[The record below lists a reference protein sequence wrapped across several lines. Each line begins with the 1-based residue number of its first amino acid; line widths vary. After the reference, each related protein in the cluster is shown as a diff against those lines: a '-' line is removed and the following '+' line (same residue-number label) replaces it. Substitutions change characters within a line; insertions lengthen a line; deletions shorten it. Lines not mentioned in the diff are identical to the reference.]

1 MTGYDK
7 PTGVVPPPPP
17 LDGECGAVLANIPP
31 FPTLTVETLPG
42 VRQPPPGYEPPSDAV
57 LSQGGAFTVEERSI
71 PGGTGSDISVVIC
84 TPAQTAPPRPTLYL
98 VHGGGMFSG
107 TARQSMP
114 AYMHLAEALELVIV
128 AVDYRLAPETP
139 YPGPV
144 EDCAAGLKWTF
155 ENADELG
162 IDGNR
167 VVVLGQS
174 AGGGLAASLILLE
187 RDHGHRMPLGLML
200 TAPML
205 DDRNNTVSA
214 QQMEGIDTW
223 DRSRNEVGW
232 TALLGSQKGTPDV
245 SPYAAPARATDLSGL
260 PPTFLDV
267 GSAETFRDEVVD
279 FASKIWKSG
288 GQAELH
294 VWPGGFHG
302 YELLAPGASISRDTR
317 IAREAWLRRLLSVG
331 EPH

>member
-1 MTGYDK
+1 
-7 PTGVVPPPPP
+7 
-17 LDGECGAVLANIPP
+17 
-31 FPTLTVETLPG
+31 
-42 VRQPPPGYEPPSDAV
+42 
-57 LSQGGAFTVEERSI
+57 
-71 PGGTGSDISVVIC
+71 
-84 TPAQTAPPRPTLYL
+84 
-98 VHGGGMFSG
+98 
-107 TARQSMP
+107 
-114 AYMHLAEALELVIV
+114 
-128 AVDYRLAPETP
+128 
-139 YPGPV
+139 
-144 EDCAAGLKWTF
+144 
-155 ENADELG
+155 
-162 IDGNR
+162 
-167 VVVLGQS
+167 
-174 AGGGLAASLILLE
+174 
-187 RDHGHRMPLGLML
+187 
-200 TAPML
+200 
-205 DDRNNTVSA
+205 
-214 QQMEGIDTW
+214 MEGIDTW

>member
-1 MTGYDK
+1 MTGYDQ
-7 PTGVVPPPPP
+7 PTEVVPPPP
-17 LDGECGAVLANIPP
+17 LDRECGMVLANIPP
-31 FPTLTVETLPG
+31 FPTLTLETLQSA
-42 VRQPPPGYEPPSDAV
+42 RQPPMGFGPPTDAV
-57 LSQGGAFTVEERSI
+57 LSQDGAFTIEECTI
-71 PGGTGSDISVVIC
+71 PGGAGADISVVIC
-84 TPAQTAPPRPTLYL
+84 TPAQPSLPRPALYL

-114 AYMHLAEALELVIV
+114 AYMHLAEALGLVIV
-128 AVDYRLAPETP
+128 AVEYRLAPETP

-144 EDCAAGLKWTF
+144 EDCAAGLSWTL
-155 ENADELG
+155 ENADKLG
-162 IDGNR
+162 IDDNR
-167 VVVLGQS
+167 VIVLGQS
-174 AGGGLAASLILLE
+174 AGGGLAASLILLA

-214 QQMEGIDTW
+214 CQMEGIDTW

-267 GSAETFRDEVVD
+267 GSAETFRDEVVE

-302 YELLAPGASISRDTR
+302 YELLAPAASISHDTR
-317 IAREAWLRRLLSVG
+317 AAREAWLRRMLGSPLKK
-331 EPH
+331 